1 MRHQLY
7 FKGFGIKKTVLVAGR
22 FNIVHPGHLRLLH
35 FAKSRGE
42 HLIVAVFEN
51 DSETFV
57 DLSDRLAAVEALDM
71 VSEVIPI
78 PEEELIRLI
87 EKVRP
92 TFVVKGKEH
101 EIGPNP
107 EKEILSSYGGRL
119 IFGSGETQFSSRD
132 LLARD
137 LLEPP
142 SVNFRDARNF
152 LAKHKIS
159 QDKLISTIEDF
170 TKAKALVVGE
180 VILDEYTYCDPL
192 GMSQEDPTIVVTPVD
207 TKVFLGGAGIVAAH
221 LNALGASATIISVVG
236 DDQQAGV
243 VKSALEEYGVKPLL
257 ITDDSRPTILKN
269 RYRASNK
276 TLLRVSHLRS
286 HDIGDQQFN
295 EILHQFVRAV
305 DNVDL
310 VIFSDF
316 NYGVLP
322 KSLVEKLVKIC
333 RDKGIPYF
341 ADSQAS
347 SQTGDVSRFKGA
359 ALISATEREA
369 RLAINDFKSGLQS
382 IANLLLLR
390 SSAENLVVKLG
401 AEGLIG
407 LCTRP
412 RPATDTLAALNP
424 NPLDVA
430 GAGDAFLATA
440 SLSIFAG
447 ADIWEACYLGSTM
460 AGVQVS
466 RMGNIPIEREVL
478 LDKIRRT

>member
-1 MRHQLY
+1 M
-7 FKGFGIKKTVLVAGR
+7 
-22 FNIVHPGHLRLLH
+22 
-35 FAKSRGE
+35 
-42 HLIVAVFEN
+42 VFEN
-51 DSETFV
+51 DSQTFV

-78 PEEELIRLI
+78 PEKDLITLI
-87 EKVRP
+87 EKIRP
-92 TFVVKGKEH
+92 SFVVKGKEH
-101 EIGPNP
+101 ESGQNP
-107 EKEILSSYGGRL
+107 EKEILSSYGGSL
-119 IFGSGETQFSSRD
+119 IFGSGEMQFSSRD

-142 SVNFRDARNF
+142 RVNFRDAKNF
-152 LAKHKIS
+152 LTKHRINR
-159 QDKLISTIEDF
+159 DKLFSTVEDF
-170 TKAKALVVGE
+170 AKAKALVVGE

-221 LNALGASATIISVVG
+221 LCALEAEATIISVVG
-236 DDQQAGV
+236 DDQQAQV
-243 VKSALEEYGVKPLL
+243 VTSALEKYGVKPLL
-257 ITDDSRPTILKN
+257 ITDDSRPTILKK

-295 EILHQFVRAV
+295 DILHQFIRAV
-305 DNVDL
+305 DSVDL

-316 NYGVLP
+316 NYGILP
-322 KSLVEKLVKIC
+322 KVLVDKLVKIC
-333 RDKGIPYF
+333 QSKKIPFF

-359 ALISATEREA
+359 TLISATEREA
-369 RLAINDFKSGLQS
+369 RLAMNDFKSGLQS
-382 IANLLLLR
+382 IANLLLQR

-412 RPATDTLAALNP
+412 RPATDILAALNP

-440 SLSIFAG
+440 SLAIFTG
-447 ADIWEACYLGSTM
+447 ANIWEACYLGSTM

-466 RMGNIPIEREVL
+466 RMGNIPINRGVL
-478 LDKIRRT
+478 LDRISRM

>member
-1 MRHQLY
+1 M
-7 FKGFGIKKTVLVAGR
+7 
-22 FNIVHPGHLRLLH
+22 LH

-42 HLIVAVFEN
+42 YLIVAVFEN

-71 VSEVIPI
+71 VNEVVPI
-78 PEEELIRLI
+78 LEQELDGLI
-87 EKVRP
+87 KKIQP
-92 TFVVKGKEH
+92 LFVVKGREH
-101 EIGPNP
+101 ETKENP
-107 EKEILSSYGGRL
+107 EKEIVSSYGGRL

-142 SVNFRDARNF
+142 NVNFRDARNF
-152 LAKHKIS
+152 LIKHKIS
-159 QDKLISTIEDF
+159 HEKLISTVESF
-170 TKAKALVVGE
+170 TKPKALVIGE
-180 VILDEYTYCDPL
+180 LIIDEYTYCDPL

-221 LNALGASATIISVVG
+221 LNALGADSTIISVVG
-236 DDQQAGV
+236 DDEQSGV
-243 VKSALEEYGVKPLL
+243 VTSALENYGVKPLL
-257 ITDDSRPTILKN
+257 ITDDSRPTILKK

-295 EILHQFVRAV
+295 EILHQFVRAIN
-305 DNVDL
+305 DIDL

-322 KSLVEKLVKIC
+322 KPLVDKLVKIC
-333 RDKGIPYF
+333 QERKIPYF

-359 ALISATEREA
+359 TLISATEREA
-369 RLAINDFKSGLQS
+369 RLAMNDFKSGLQS
-382 IANLLLLR
+382 IANLLVQK

-412 RPATDTLAALNP
+412 RAATDTLTALNP

-440 SLSIFAG
+440 SLAIFAG

-460 AGVQVS
+460 AAIQVS
-466 RMGNIPIEREVL
+466 RMGNVPIKREIL
-478 LDKIRRT
+478 LEKLNRT

>member
-1 MRHQLY
+1 M
-7 FKGFGIKKTVLVAGR
+7 
-22 FNIVHPGHLRLLH
+22 
-35 FAKSRGE
+35 
-42 HLIVAVFEN
+42 
-51 DSETFV
+51 
-57 DLSDRLAAVEALDM
+57 
-71 VSEVIPI
+71 
-78 PEEELIRLI
+78 
-87 EKVRP
+87 
-92 TFVVKGKEH
+92 
-101 EIGPNP
+101 
-107 EKEILSSYGGRL
+107 
-119 IFGSGETQFSSRD
+119 
-132 LLARD
+132 
-137 LLEPP
+137 
-142 SVNFRDARNF
+142 
-152 LAKHKIS
+152 
-159 QDKLISTIEDF
+159 
-170 TKAKALVVGE
+170 
-180 VILDEYTYCDPL
+180 
-192 GMSQEDPTIVVTPVD
+192 
-207 TKVFLGGAGIVAAH
+207 
-221 LNALGASATIISVVG
+221 
-236 DDQQAGV
+236 
-243 VKSALEEYGVKPLL
+243 
-257 ITDDSRPTILKN
+257 
-269 RYRASNK
+269 
-276 TLLRVSHLRS
+276 RS

-333 RDKGIPYF
+333 RSKKIPFF

-478 LDKIRRT
+478 LDKISRT